1 MSKKKWLWILVA
13 GNICL
18 ILVVLGSIYGYGVSR
33 YKKCFLKGTHINGI
47 DCSDMEPDAVCSIL
61 DSQIQDY
68 VLEVTGRD
76 PLDPAKVAVL
86 GTITPG
92 DISLHK
98 KDTSQFVSEIFSKQ
112 NPYRWFEML
121 WKDDSEYQF
130 DQEITFEPEQLA
142 SVMTGWEACV
152 GSTIVDPKD
161 AYVSDYIPEENA
173 YRVIPDTPG
182 SRFDSQIA
190 VPAIENALY
199 DLVRQVDIQD
209 TGCYTNAKVRADD
222 RELNALVDQVNSWLG
237 TTIRYNWYGTELTV
251 GREEM
256 SQWVSLV
263 DGEPVLDEDA
273 VREYVNNAKKEY
285 DPKGHTYVFHTTLG
299 VDLKLK
305 CKSGWVT
312 DAQQEGE
319 ELIRLI
325 KEGAVTDR
333 QPVSST
339 ENYVFFDGSIGDS
352 YAEVDLTNQHM
363 YFYYEGELIL
373 ETDFVSGDIAS
384 GHATPEGIFAV
395 TFKQRDRILRGPD
408 YASFVH
414 YWMPF
419 YGGYGLHDAMWRRV
433 FGGSIFM
440 DNGSHGCV
448 NLPLKNAEK
457 IYDYVQTGFPVV
469 CYYYPAGKNPAEQA
483 VTAAGTAQAVDENG
497 NPISAEGGDQSGEE
511 GPVQEEITE
520 ENEIRGQW

>member
-1 MSKKKWLWILVA
+1 MAVNLCLV
-13 GNICL
+13 L
-18 ILVVLGSIYGYGVSR
+18 ITVGIIYGYGVSR
-33 YKKCFLKGTHINGI
+33 YKSRFLKGTFINGI
-47 DCSDMEPDAVCSIL
+47 DCSDMEPDDVCSIL
-61 DSQIQDY
+61 DSQIQGY

-76 PLDPAKVAVL
+76 PMHPENVAVL
-86 GTITPG
+86 GTITPS
-92 DISLHK
+92 DVSLHR
-98 KDTSQFVSEIFSKQ
+98 KDTAELVKGIFSKQ
-112 NPYRWFEML
+112 DPYRWFEML
-121 WKDDSEYQF
+121 WNEGSEYHF
-130 DQEITFEPEQLA
+130 DQEITFEPEQLTT
-142 SVMTGWEACV
+142 VMTSWEACG
-152 GSTIVDPKD
+152 GSSIVDPQD
-161 AYVSDYIPEENA
+161 AYVSGYLPEENA
-173 YRVIPDTPG
+173 YRVIPDTRG
-182 SRFDSQIA
+182 SRLDSKVA
-190 VPAIENALY
+190 APAIEQALY
-199 DLVRQVDIQD
+199 DLEERVDIEA
-209 TGCYTNAKVRADD
+209 TGCYATAKVRADD

-237 TTIRYNWYGTELTV
+237 ATIRYDWYGTELTV

-273 VREYVNNAKKEY
+273 VREFVRAAKKEY
-285 DPKGHTYVFHTTLG
+285 DPKGHTYVFHTSLG
-299 VDLKLK
+299 ADVTLK

-312 DAQQEGE
+312 DADQEGE

-339 ENYVFFDGSIGDS
+339 ENFVFFDGTVGDS
-352 YAEVDLTNQHM
+352 YAEIDLTNQHM
-363 YFYYEGELIL
+363 YFYYEGELVL
-373 ETDFVSGDIAS
+373 ESDFVSGDVAS
-384 GHATPEGIFAV
+384 GHATPEGIYAV

-419 YGGYGLHDAMWRRV
+419 YGGYGMHDAMWRRV

-457 IYDYVQTGFPVV
+457 IYDYVQVGFPVV
-469 CYYYPAGKNPAEQA
+469 CYYYPVGKNPAEKALPAAGQA
-483 VTAAGTAQAVDENG
+483 VAGEAT
-497 NPISAEGGDQSGEE
+497 SAEGQTVGEAGLAEGQGGEDQQLEISQQQGEL
-511 GPVQEEITE
+511 VE